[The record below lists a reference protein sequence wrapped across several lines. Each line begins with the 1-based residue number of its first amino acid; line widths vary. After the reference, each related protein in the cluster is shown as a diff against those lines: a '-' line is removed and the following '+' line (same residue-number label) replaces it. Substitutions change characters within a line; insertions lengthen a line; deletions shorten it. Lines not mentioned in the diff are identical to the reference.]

1 MTLQSRDTFLEQT
14 KDRSIL
20 VIGDVMIDQYLSG
33 SVTRISPEAPVPI
46 LLHKNTKHSPGGAAN
61 VALNIAGL
69 NSKVSLM
76 SAIGA
81 DAMGVKLENTLKE
94 ANVDTSL
101 LFASEERQT
110 TCKTRVMSG
119 NQHLLRIDQERKQ
132 DLSQPLLEL
141 MIERLSAQLDAKKFD
156 LVILQDY
163 NKGVLFEQSIDRI
176 MGLLSS
182 HNIPVAVDPKFDNFY
197 RYAGSAIF
205 KPNLLELRESVP
217 FEVEIDKA
225 SLQKAAEYIREKLK
239 CQLIII
245 TLSDRGVFI
254 SNGSE
259 SHLMPT
265 PKRLITDVCGA
276 GDTVISVASLCYLA
290 NFDLPAIASWASL
303 CGTIVCQYPGV
314 HPISAALIENS

>member
-1 MTLQSRDTFLEQT
+1 MILQSRDSFFEKT
-14 KDRSIL
+14 KDRRIL

-46 LLHKNTKHSPGGAAN
+46 LLHTETLHTPGGAAN

-69 NSKVSLM
+69 NNKVSLM
-76 SAIGA
+76 SAIGN
-81 DAMGVKLENTLKE
+81 DPMGKKLVHTLNE
-94 ANVDTSL
+94 AQVDTSL
-101 LFASEERQT
+101 VFARDERMT

-119 NQHLLRIDQERKQ
+119 NQHLLRVDQERKQ
-132 DLSQPLLEL
+132 NLSEDLLDL
-141 MIERLSAQLDAKKFD
+141 MIEKLSAQLDAGLFE

-163 NKGVLFEQSIDRI
+163 NKGVLYEQSIDRI
-176 MGLLSS
+176 MRLLSA
-182 HNIPVAVDPKFDNFY
+182 HQIPIAVDPKFDNFY
-197 RYAGSAIF
+197 RFGGTSIF
-205 KPNLLELRESVP
+205 KPNLLELRASVP
-217 FEVEIDKA
+217 FEVEIEKE

-239 CQLIII
+239 CELILI

-254 SNGSE
+254 YDGTE
-259 SHLMPT
+259 SHLIPT

-290 NFDLPAIASWASL
+290 KFDLPSIASWASL

-314 HPISAALIENS
+314 HPISRTMIENS